1 MAESETRAA
10 FIMAALVLLVMPI
23 VYVLGL
29 AGAMLIVQLTSL
41 TSWREASSV
50 MFVFAV
56 VWGLVVLAGILI
68 AARLIHRRSAR
79 V

>member
-29 AGAMLIVQLTSL
+29 AGAMLIVQLTS
-41 TSWREASSV
+41 WREASDV
-50 MFVFAV
+50 LFVFAV

-68 AARLIHRRSAR
+68 AARQIHRRSAR

>member
-29 AGAMLIVQLTSL
+29 AGAMLIVQLTS
-41 TSWREASSV
+41 WREASSV

-56 VWGLVVLAGILI
+56 VWGLVVLVGILI

>member
-1 MAESETRAA
+1 
-10 FIMAALVLLVMPI
+10 
-23 VYVLGL
+23 
-29 AGAMLIVQLTSL
+29 MLIVQL

-56 VWGLVVLAGILI
+56 VWGLVVLVGILI

>member
-29 AGAMLIVQLTSL
+29 AGAVLIVQL
-41 TSWREASSV
+41 TSWREASDV
-50 MFVFAV
+50 LFVFAV

-68 AARLIHRRSAR
+68 AARQIHRRSAR